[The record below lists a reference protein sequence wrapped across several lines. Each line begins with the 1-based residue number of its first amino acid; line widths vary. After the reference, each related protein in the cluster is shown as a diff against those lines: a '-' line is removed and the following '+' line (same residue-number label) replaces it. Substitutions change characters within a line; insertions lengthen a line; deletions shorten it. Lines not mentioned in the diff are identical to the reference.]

1 MTTTYQ
7 ERSDT
12 SDRRKRRF
20 GWKLGLAGAACL
32 ALPAAVF
39 AIDSLSVQIPFL
51 PAVGESTA
59 QACDANGVSTT
70 YTYGN
75 TSANGIKV
83 TSVTVADISP
93 DCKTVTVDFMNG
105 ETAVASYNGTVGASS
120 VTLTTNIFTNTFNSV
135 RVLLAP

>member
-1 MTTTYQ
+1 MTTTYD
-7 ERSDT
+7 ERPDT
-12 SDRRKRRF
+12 SRRRRRL
-20 GWKLGLAGAACL
+20 GWKIGLAGAACL

-59 QACDANGVSTT
+59 QACDANGVSTS

-105 ETAVASYNGTVGASS
+105 ETTVASYNGNVGASS

>member
-1 MTTTYQ
+1 MTTTR
-7 ERSDT
+7 EPRVDT
-12 SDRRKRRF
+12 TQRRRRRF
-20 GWKLGLAGAACL
+20 GWRLGLAGAACL

-39 AIDSLSVQIPFL
+39 AIDSLSVQIPLL

-59 QACDANGVSTT
+59 QACDDDGVSTS

-83 TSVTVADISP
+83 TSVTVADIST
-93 DCKTVTVDFMNG
+93 DCTTVTVDFMNG
-105 ETAVASYNGTVGASS
+105 ETTVDSYNGTVGGSS

-135 RVLLAP
+135 RVLLNP